1 LPSFEGH
8 AATAAFFAWDN
19 LHKMN
24 IVLFGAS
31 GTIGSRLLTEL
42 ISRGHQLTA
51 VVRDPSKIEPHENT
65 VASAGDV
72 FDPESVKEAA
82 SGADLVISAYGPG
95 PANPEL
101 LVKATRSLIAG
112 VEASGVKRLIMVG
125 GAGSLEVAPGVR
137 LVDTPTFPPEW
148 KAIALAHAD
157 ALELLKASSLDWTS
171 ASPAAYI
178 HPGERTG
185 KFRLDTDKLIVN
197 DTGGSE
203 ISAEDFSIAI
213 ADEVESCHYLRKRF
227 TAAW

>member
-1 LPSFEGH
+1 
-8 AATAAFFAWDN
+8 
-19 LHKMN
+19 MN

-137 LVDTPTFPPEW
+137 LVDTPTFPP
-148 KAIALAHAD
+148 
-157 ALELLKASSLDWTS
+157 
-171 ASPAAYI
+171 
-178 HPGERTG
+178 
-185 KFRLDTDKLIVN
+185 
-197 DTGGSE
+197 
-203 ISAEDFSIAI
+203 
-213 ADEVESCHYLRKRF
+213 
-227 TAAW
+227 